1 MTESFIGNKIAKLV
15 KLKKI
20 STIKMSEDLAQSK
33 DYIDNIIEHK
43 QLPSMQSFFAI
54 CDYLELSPAEFFTEL
69 ISMTKI
75 KL

>member
-1 MTESFIGNKIAKLV
+1 MHESFIGKRIAELV
-15 KLKKI
+15 EVMKI

-54 CDYLELSPAEFFTEL
+54 CDYLELSPAEFFTE
-69 ISMTKI
+69 
-75 KL
+75 

>member
-1 MTESFIGNKIAKLV
+1 MTESFIGNRIAELV
-15 KLKKI
+15 KVKKI

-33 DYIDNIIEHK
+33 DYIDYIIEHK
-43 QLPSMQSFFAI
+43 QLPSMQSFLAI

-69 ISMTKI
+69 ISMINI

>member
-1 MTESFIGNKIAKLV
+1 MTESFIGNRIAELV

-43 QLPSMQSFFAI
+43 QLPSMQSFLAI
-54 CDYLELSPAEFFTEL
+54 CDYLELSPAEFFTE
-69 ISMTKI
+69 
-75 KL
+75 

>member
-1 MTESFIGNKIAKLV
+1 MTEAFIGNRIAELV
-15 KLKKI
+15 KVKKI

-54 CDYLELSPAEFFTEL
+54 CDYLGVTPAEFFTE
-69 ISMTKI
+69 
-75 KL
+75 